1 MTRLANEVRLACQL
15 VSHKVRFESGAPLPP
30 HQLSVLFKLR
40 RGSMTPGELAEEE
53 QVTAPSMTKT
63 LATLESQDLVAR
75 SGDPGDGR
83 RRIISIT
90 PTGEAA
96 LRDAASVRDSF
107 MEAKLAT
114 LSDEERAT
122 LAEAAR
128 ILRRVL
134 E

>member
-40 RGSMTPGELAEEE
+40 RGSMTPGELADAE

-63 LATLESQDLVAR
+63 LAALESQELVER
-75 SGDPGDGR
+75 CGDPGDGR

-96 LRDAASVRDSF
+96 LRDAATVRDSF
-107 MEAKLAT
+107 MENLLAT
-114 LSDEERAT
+114 LSDDERAT

>member
-40 RGSMTPGELAEEE
+40 RGSMT
-53 QVTAPSMTKT
+53 KT
-63 LATLESQDLVAR
+63 LAALESQELVER
-75 SGDPGDGR
+75 CGDPGDGR

-96 LRDAASVRDSF
+96 LRDAATVRDSF
-107 MEAKLAT
+107 MENLLAT
-114 LSDEERAT
+114 LSDDERAT